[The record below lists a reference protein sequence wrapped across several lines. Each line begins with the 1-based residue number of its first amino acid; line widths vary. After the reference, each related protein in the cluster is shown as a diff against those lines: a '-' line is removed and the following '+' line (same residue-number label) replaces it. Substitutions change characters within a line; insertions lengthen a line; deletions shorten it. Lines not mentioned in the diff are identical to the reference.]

1 MDTFP
6 SEPPDVSHPIF
17 SHPRVLCT
25 PHVMGLSVG
34 ATNKIFTMMSE
45 GMAMVLRGLV
55 PDNVINPEAF
65 PTRPQGTK
73 Q

>member
-1 MDTFP
+1 
-6 SEPPDVSHPIF
+6 
-17 SHPRVLCT
+17 
-25 PHVMGLSVG
+25 
-34 ATNKIFTMMSE
+34 MMSE

-65 PTRPQGTK
+65 PTLPQGTK